1 MLSFLDIT
9 PAHVSRFS
17 QITFYVLR
25 QGVLDCIEFVVVSI
39 LSDYGLQVRLG
50 DFHIHRDLVVNG
62 PIKSFAQKGE
72 TGGIIEVDENTKPYY
87 LSWDNAPQSKQ
98 IEFDMLL
105 KMIYTLSQ
113 TPDVSFDN
121 MKGVGA
127 VSGTALKTLFT
138 DAHLKV
144 QDHREVLDEHLSR
157 RTSVVGSYITLLEP
171 DMKKG
176 VEEIHVEQKIVPYFS
191 TDENS
196 ELNSLLSANGN
207 KPLISHK
214 QSVIKADLS
223 ANPEEDY
230 KQIIAEEN
238 ASAMMDVMEPAI

>member
-1 MLSFLDIT
+1 
-9 PAHVSRFS
+9 
-17 QITFYVLR
+17 
-25 QGVLDCIEFVVVSI
+25 
-39 LSDYGLQVRLG
+39 
-50 DFHIHRDLVVNG
+50 
-62 PIKSFAQKGE
+62 
-72 TGGIIEVDENTKPYY
+72 
-87 LSWDNAPQSKQ
+87 
-98 IEFDMLL
+98 MLL
-105 KMIYTLSQ
+105 KMIYALSQ

-127 VSGTALKTLFT
+127 ISGTALKTLFT

-157 RTSVVGSYITLLEP
+157 RISIIKSYLASLEP
-171 DMKKG
+171 QLAKG
-176 VEEIHVEQKIVPYFS
+176 LNELNIEQKIVPYFS

-196 ELNSLLSANGN
+196 ELNALLSANGN

-230 KQIIAEEN
+230 KQIIAEQG
-238 ASAMMDVMEPAI
+238 ASALMDALEPAI